1 MIRVSMWTLVL
12 CAGVRVL
19 SLPAAL
25 RLITVQTEDNPG
37 PDTGDEE
44 IVTAVDAVLRI
55 KRFVFTPICW
65 KRAALLH
72 HFLGLRGCAT
82 TIIFGLRKDPA
93 GELTGHAW
101 LEKDGRP
108 IFEPEHPNY
117 VATYKF
123 PSAETCDVDLAR
135 MVSD

>member
-1 MIRVSMWTLVL
+1 MIRIAMWTLIL

-25 RLITVQTEDNPG
+25 RLLTVRPGNNPS
-37 PDTGDEE
+37 PDTDQEE
-44 IVTAVDAVLRI
+44 VVTAVDAVLRI
-55 KRFVFTPICW
+55 KRLVFTPICW

-82 TIIFGLRKDPA
+82 TIVFGLRKNPA

-101 LEKDGRP
+101 LERSGNP
-108 IFEPEHPNY
+108 IFEPDEPDY
-117 VATYKF
+117 VVTYKF
-123 PSAETCDVDLAR
+123 PSLGTCDVDLAR